1 MVLIKTNVGRV
12 KMQCVTNDWGMRYIA
27 AKKEL
32 KIMVA
37 LGNDNVSVVNHSCE
51 QNNNHRK

>member
-12 KMQCVTNDWGMRYIA
+12 KMLCVTNDWGMRYIA
-27 AKKEL
+27 TKKKL